1 MFRKSWRFYRCE
13 VWLWDVLQVLG
24 FLGTVSSASRQWQ
37 WQAVQTHVISPSK
50 AQTLQGWRIS
60 VLSTGLLSIAV
71 SLLVSNLAMQGF
83 EYHLLRFSDPP
94 LLHDMYNCVC
104 ISSLQPQVG
113 VGAALF
119 VSPGIHLHPREKVA
133 LAMREPPREAP
144 LTDLEQGTRQT
155 LIYNVYHLVG
165 LFGSRYLDCPA
176 CQVFARSYG
185 GWQAIVPLFKI
196 NFCHF
201 HPLHTLVA
209 AWIFKKLANY
219 ETWEWTSRFRIYDQ
233 KPEVGFLHSYW
244 RCSQV
249 VAGSVLQMHFQAFG
263 ISSLKASNTP
273 HGPSWATTYWSWTL
287 SDWHNRRLTVC
298 GNFFG
303 FMWVERW
310 SLNKAM

>member
-1 MFRKSWRFYRCE
+1 MNVLYLSCIVVFCSMCIVWICMNYECIVWCRFTCFGNHGAFTVARFGRGMCCKS
-13 VWLWDVLQVLG
+13 LA
-24 FLGTVSSASRQWQ
+24 FLAQFLRLRGSGSGRLCRPM
-37 WQAVQTHVISPSK
+37 ISPSK

-144 LTDLEQGTRQT
+144 LPDLEQGTRQT

-165 LFGSRYLDCPA
+165 LVGSR
-176 CQVFARSYG
+176 
-185 GWQAIVPLFKI
+185 
-196 NFCHF
+196 
-201 HPLHTLVA
+201 
-209 AWIFKKLANY
+209 
-219 ETWEWTSRFRIYDQ
+219 
-233 KPEVGFLHSYW
+233 
-244 RCSQV
+244 
-249 VAGSVLQMHFQAFG
+249 
-263 ISSLKASNTP
+263 
-273 HGPSWATTYWSWTL
+273 
-287 SDWHNRRLTVC
+287 
-298 GNFFG
+298 
-303 FMWVERW
+303 
-310 SLNKAM
+310 

>member
-1 MFRKSWRFYRCE
+1 
-13 VWLWDVLQVLG
+13 
-24 FLGTVSSASRQWQ
+24 
-37 WQAVQTHVISPSK
+37 
-50 AQTLQGWRIS
+50 
-60 VLSTGLLSIAV
+60 
-71 SLLVSNLAMQGF
+71 
-83 EYHLLRFSDPP
+83 
-94 LLHDMYNCVC
+94 
-104 ISSLQPQVG
+104 
-113 VGAALF
+113 
-119 VSPGIHLHPREKVA
+119 
-133 LAMREPPREAP
+133 MREPPREAP

-155 LIYNVYHLVG
+155 LICNVYHLVG

-209 AWIFKKLANY
+209 ASWIFKKLANY
-219 ETWEWTSRFRIYDQ
+219 ETWEWTSRFRIFYIWSEARGRF
-233 KPEVGFLHSYW
+233 PSFLLT
-244 RCSQV
+244 V
-249 VAGSVLQMHFQAFG
+249 FAGCGRLSASNAFP
-263 ISSLKASNTP
+263 SFWNFKWLKASNTP

-310 SLNKAM
+310 SLNKTM